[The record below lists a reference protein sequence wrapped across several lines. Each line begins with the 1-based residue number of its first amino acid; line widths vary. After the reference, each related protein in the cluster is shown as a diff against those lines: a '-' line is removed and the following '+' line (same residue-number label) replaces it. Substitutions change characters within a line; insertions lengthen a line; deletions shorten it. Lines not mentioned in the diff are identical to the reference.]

1 MTAVYTIYGDNS
13 NFLNKRNMQ
22 VTRNQKVYDTVT
34 GRLALNDGY
43 CPCQPSKTQD
53 TLCPC
58 KYMRKYNTCRCGLYV
73 PITEGDNNV

>member
-13 NFLNKRNMQ
+13 DFLNKRNMQ
-22 VTRNQKVYDTVT
+22 VTRNHNVYDAVT

-53 TLCPC
+53 TICPC